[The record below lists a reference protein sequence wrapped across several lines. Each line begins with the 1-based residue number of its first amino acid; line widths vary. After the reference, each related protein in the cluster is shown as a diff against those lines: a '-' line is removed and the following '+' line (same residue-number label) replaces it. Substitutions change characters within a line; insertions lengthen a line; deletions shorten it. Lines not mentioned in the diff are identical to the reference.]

1 MQTVGHNLATE
12 QQQINNLACEK
23 KKTKE
28 MDVEGEWASLKGKGG
43 VAGRHI
49 GVVIF

>member
-23 KKTKE
+23 KKRKRW
-28 MDVEGEWASLKGKGG
+28 MLKGNGQ
-43 VAGRHI
+43 V
-49 GVVIF
+49 

>member
-23 KKTKE
+23 KRKRW
-28 MDVEGEWASLKGKGG
+28 MLKGNGQ
-43 VAGRHI
+43 V
-49 GVVIF
+49 